1 MGRYLIIA
9 IAVAVAAAFGPD
21 IARTYLDDGRLL
33 AAARVDDGDSDSDA
47 SRTSSG
53 LRTLVLK
60 AGYNGHFQVNAHFN
74 GRPVRSLIDTGASAV
89 ALPLD
94 VARAA
99 GIAPSASDYTV
110 RVKTANGM
118 ALAAPVRLREMRLG
132 SIRMRNVEALVMP
145 AGALEIPLIGM
156 SALNRLRTVDIRS
169 GTMRLIQ

>member
-9 IAVAVAAAFGPD
+9 IAVVAAAVFGPD
-21 IARTYLDDGRLL
+21 LARTYLDDGRLL
-33 AAARVDDGDSDSDA
+33 AAARVDDGESDA
-47 SRTSSG
+47 SQTSSG

-60 AGYNGHFQVNAHFN
+60 AGQNGHFQVSAHFN
-74 GRPVRSLIDTGASAV
+74 GRPVQSLIDTGASAV
-89 ALPLD
+89 ALPLA

-110 RVKTANGM
+110 RVRTANGV